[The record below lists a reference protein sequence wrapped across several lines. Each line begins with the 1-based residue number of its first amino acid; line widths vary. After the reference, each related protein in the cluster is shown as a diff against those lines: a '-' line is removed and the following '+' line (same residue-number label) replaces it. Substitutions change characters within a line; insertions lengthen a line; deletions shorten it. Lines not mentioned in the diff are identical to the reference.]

1 MNRKGLFG
9 ILGIVL
15 LICAAAAFPA
25 CKRGAAPSPA
35 AAGTEGLTIDDFYP
49 IMGKA
54 DGVNS
59 GIAELTRSGAAI
71 RINYHMVVPE
81 GTDMDAYI
89 GTEITPKLRK
99 LYDSYKNVD
108 ETIFEVETANP
119 ADPTAWNP
127 YCSFTMT
134 RKIYNQ
140 TNWTGLL
147 ARDLFKVCKPV
158 KYLK

>member
-1 MNRKGLFG
+1 MYHHKGLLG
-9 ILGIVL
+9 ILCAVL
-15 LICAAAAFPA
+15 LVMAAATLPA
-25 CKRGAAPSPA
+25 CKRGGAPA
-35 AAGTEGLTIDDFYP
+35 AGAEALTMDSLTP

-59 GIAELTRSGAAI
+59 GIADVSQSDQTLTI
-71 RINYHMVVPE
+71 RYHMVVPE
-81 GTDMDAYI
+81 GSDMDAYI
-89 GTEITPKLRK
+89 GTEITPKLQK
-99 LYDSYKNVD
+99 LYDTFKGVD
-108 ETIFEVETANP
+108 QTIFEVETANP
-119 ADPTAWNP
+119 ADPTSWKP

-134 RKIYNQ
+134 RKIYKQ